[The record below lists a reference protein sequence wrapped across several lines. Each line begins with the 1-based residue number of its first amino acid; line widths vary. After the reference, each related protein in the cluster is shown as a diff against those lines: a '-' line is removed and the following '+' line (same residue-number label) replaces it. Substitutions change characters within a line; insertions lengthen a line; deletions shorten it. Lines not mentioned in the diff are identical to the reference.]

1 MADEIK
7 NWFAHLNA
15 WEWVGLVIL
24 LLFLIFLLRNLP
36 DLFRYIKI
44 RSM

>member
-1 MADEIK
+1 MAGEIT
-7 NWFAHLNA
+7 NWFANLNA
-15 WEWVGLVIL
+15 WEWVGLVIAL
-24 LLFLIFLLRNLP
+24 LLLIFILRNLP

>member
-1 MADEIK
+1 MVEIT

-15 WEWVGLVIL
+15 WEWIGLVIAL
-24 LLFLIFLLRNLP
+24 LIVIFILRNLP